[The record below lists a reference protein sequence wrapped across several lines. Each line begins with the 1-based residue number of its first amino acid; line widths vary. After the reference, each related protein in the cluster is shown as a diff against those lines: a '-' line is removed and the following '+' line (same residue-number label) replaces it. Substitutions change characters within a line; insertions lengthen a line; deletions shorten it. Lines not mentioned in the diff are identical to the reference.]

1 MAYSAEASS
10 HALSVG
16 ATSLLKASNHVC
28 FCSIEDGATVTGSVL
43 VWDVTGFQYLLQLH
57 SASGASLAGQV
68 IMVEAASTTSMCT
81 SVETLDRRSSNVDD
95 RLRRAL
101 VEGVGSKLVFGDE
114 NLEIDL
120 WLDSLSSAHAWRPLL
135 EGLA

>member
-10 HALSVG
+10 HAWPAG
-16 ATSLLKASNHVC
+16 ATSLLEASSHVY
-28 FCSIEDGATVTGSVL
+28 FCSIEDGTTVTGSVV
-43 VWDVTGFQYLLQLH
+43 VWDVTGFQYLLQRH
-57 SASGASLAGQV
+57 PASEASLAGQV

-81 SVETLDRRSSNVDD
+81 PVETLDHRSGNVDA

-101 VEGVGSKLVFGDE
+101 VEGGGSKLDFGDA
-114 NLEIDL
+114 NLEINL
-120 WLDSLSSAHAWRPLL
+120 WLDLLSSAHVWRPLL

>member
-10 HALSVG
+10 HAWPAG
-16 ATSLLKASNHVC
+16 ATSLLEASSHVY
-28 FCSIEDGATVTGSVL
+28 FCSIEDGATVTGSVV
-43 VWDVTGFQYLLQLH
+43 VWDVTGFQYLLQRH
-57 SASGASLAGQV
+57 SASDSSLAGQV

-81 SVETLDRRSSNVDD
+81 SVETLDRRSGNVDD
-95 RLRRAL
+95 CLRRAL
-101 VEGVGSKLVFGDE
+101 VEGGGSKIVFGDE

-120 WLDSLSSAHAWRPLL
+120 WLDSLSSAHVWRSLL